1 MAIDDDEEITGSIFK
16 LREYREELEKS
27 KEAQRQLTEQQ
38 KLASEAQRIASEG
51 LEDAK
56 TKLQGLT
63 SAGQADADAI
73 KAQEAEVKR
82 LTEAQREAAGV
93 VRDLSEEQQK
103 ASKST
108 ADLTKQLSD
117 AKAKFAALRGPL
129 QHVIGDFTKLGGG
142 LVGITSMFLEQ
153 AHALNKTS
161 VELARTTG
169 YATAFH
175 DNMVALADQGNG
187 LNLSFAEAS
196 KVVGALS
203 LNYKDFNALNEQ
215 AQRELA
221 ETSGRFLKL
230 GVDAATTAT
239 SIDKLENSL
248 GMSRATAQAA
258 IKDFERMSMELGQ
271 PLGQTLKDFNE
282 LSGHLARFGEDGKRV
297 FKDLAM
303 QARSLGVGVK
313 EAFDVTELFDTF
325 QSAAEV
331 AGKLNAQLGMQL
343 NSTEMMGVSSEQR
356 LKILRAEFELQGT
369 TFKDMDKRQKQ
380 MVAEI
385 LQTDVASAARLF
397 GDPMEMRAMQRQQ
410 EEEAERLAKFTS
422 AAEKLQNAFEQMF
435 VKVEPILTKL
445 TALIGGISEALVY
458 LTESFLPVGLFI
470 ARALGGFAKLSSVV
484 AAASGSFMAMAGAL
498 AKFSGIGG
506 VVVALIEGFAT
517 GDWASALVQGA
528 MSTVGAI
535 AGGMLGTLLIPFIG
549 PMGPML
555 GAMLGGIAFQKM
567 GSWMMGSGGES
578 SDVTT
583 INDGV
588 IQANDMSTS
597 GGGYTVLDPKG
608 NKVATTNDKDF
619 GFAMPGGEVHRQ
631 LDQAGALSV
640 QNANKRLIAAN
651 TRQTTRDQAAA
662 TQQLPKELATTVNMS
677 IDVGSGVKQVSKT
690 ITQDLVNTSRLSGI
704 ISTPRALGWA

>member
-1 MAIDDDEEITGSIFK
+1 MATDDDEEITGSIFK

-27 KEAQRQLTEQQ
+27 KEAQRQLAEQR
-38 KLASEAQRIASEG
+38 KLASEVQRIASEG

-63 SAGQADADAI
+63 SATTADAAAVE
-73 KAQEAEVKR
+73 AQIAEVER

-117 AKAKFAALRGPL
+117 AKAKFASLRGPL

-175 DNMVALADQGNG
+175 DNAVALADQSNG
-187 LNLSFAEAS
+187 LNLSFAEGI

-385 LQTDVASAARLF
+385 LQTDVASATRLF
-397 GDPMEMRAMQRQQ
+397 GDPMEMRAMQRGQ
-410 EEEAERLAKFTS
+410 EDQAERLAKFTS

-435 VKVEPILTKL
+435 VKVEPILTAFTTVIGVFAEYLGSGITAASVFTGVIFKLGTALAGGLKGL
-445 TALIGGISEALVY
+445 TAILNVTKGLSKAMAGLGGVLSVVQGIFDYMATGDPIYGILSAVGSFGGMMAGAAIGSALFPCVGTILGGMVGSLIGGSVLK
-458 LTESFLPVGLFI
+458 GLY
-470 ARALGGFAKLSSVV
+470 
-484 AAASGSFMAMAGAL
+484 
-498 AKFSGIGG
+498 
-506 VVVALIEGFAT
+506 
-517 GDWASALVQGA
+517 
-528 MSTVGAI
+528 
-535 AGGMLGTLLIPFIG
+535 GTP
-549 PMGPML
+549 
-555 GAMLGGIAFQKM
+555 
-567 GSWMMGSGGES
+567 ES

-690 ITQDLVNTSRLSGI
+690 ITQDLVNTNRLSGI